1 MHKLANKL
9 GLSMST
15 VISIVDFLKRKS
27 YICFP
32 DAVSTFPIRSSDRS
46 RGAEERDCGAQGES
60 AGG

>member
-1 MHKLANKL
+1 
-9 GLSMST
+9 MST